1 MAAKMRFA
9 SLGSGSAGNAL
20 VVEVSQTR
28 LMLDCG
34 FSIKETLMRLGRLGL
49 TPSDLTGIVI
59 THEHDDHAGGAFKL
73 AAKYKIPVWL
83 TYGTLKMVTRYMPN
97 HHELELHVVDSH
109 SAFTIADILVQ
120 PYPVP
125 HDAREPIQCVF
136 SDGSRRLGVLT
147 DVGRTTPHIE
157 QCLSA
162 CQALVLEC
170 NHDTSMLQAGPYSWS
185 LKQRVGGDLGHLD
198 NLDSADLLSRLDNS
212 QLQHLVAAHLSAKNN
227 TPQLAR
233 SALAK
238 VLGCELDWIGVADQ
252 LLGFNWCSIDA

>member
-1 MAAKMRFA
+1 MRFA

-20 VVEVSQTR
+20 VVEVKQTR

-34 FSIKETLMRLGRLGL
+34 FSVKETIARLARLSL
-49 TPSDLTGIVI
+49 APESLSGIVI
-59 THEHDDHAGGAFKL
+59 THEHDDHAGGAFKF

-83 TYGTLKMVTRYMPN
+83 TYGTLKMVARYMPN
-97 HHELELHVVDSH
+97 QHDLQLNVIDSH
-109 SAFTIADILVQ
+109 YAFEIADIQVQ

-136 SDGSRRLGVLT
+136 SDGKYKLGVLT

-157 QCLSA
+157 EKLSA

-170 NHDTSMLQAGPYSWS
+170 NHDAGMLQGGPYSWS
-185 LKQRVGGDLGHLD
+185 LKNRVGGDLGHLE
-198 NLDSADLLSRLDNS
+198 NMASANLLSKLDNS

-227 TPQLAR
+227 TPKLAKA
-233 SALAK
+233 ALAK
-238 VLGCELDWIGVADQ
+238 VLGCEDDWVGIADQ
-252 LLGFNWCSIDA
+252 LLGFDWREIN

>member
-1 MAAKMRFA
+1 MRFA

-20 VVEVSQTR
+20 VVEVNRTR

-34 FSIKETLMRLGRLGL
+34 FSVKETLIRLTRLNL
-49 TPSDLTGIVI
+49 APSDLAGIVI
-59 THEHDDHAGGAFKL
+59 THEHDDHAGGAFKF

-97 HHELELHVVDSH
+97 QHDLQLNVIDSH
-109 SAFTIADILVQ
+109 SAIAINDIQVQ

-136 SDGSRRLGVLT
+136 SDGRHSLGVLT

-157 QCLSA
+157 AQLSG
-162 CQALVLEC
+162 CNALMLEC
-170 NHDTSMLQAGPYSWS
+170 NHDASMLQTGPYSWA
-185 LKQRVGGDLGHLD
+185 LKKRVGGDLGHLENQESA
-198 NLDSADLLSRLDNS
+198 NLLAKLDNS
-212 QLQHLVAAHLSAKNN
+212 KLQHLVAAHLSAKNN
-227 TPQLAR
+227 MPHLAQ

-238 VLGCELDWIGVADQ
+238 VLGCEASWIGIADQ
-252 LLGFNWCSIDA
+252 MIGFDWRTIST